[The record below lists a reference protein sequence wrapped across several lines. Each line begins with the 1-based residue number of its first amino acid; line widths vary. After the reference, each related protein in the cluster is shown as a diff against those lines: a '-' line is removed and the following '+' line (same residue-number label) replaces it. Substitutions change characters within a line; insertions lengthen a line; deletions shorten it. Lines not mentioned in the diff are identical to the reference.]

1 MFRVGSE
8 GYDIALTLFNPQGR
22 LQQLEYAHRVIDR
35 GLPIIGVTYKEGIVI
50 GAAKVESKLI
60 DKRKFHKVFAID
72 EHIAAAFVGMSSDAR
87 VLIDRLR
94 TQCQMYRLTY
104 DKPPSPYEISNELAQ
119 LLHIYTMYA
128 GIRPFGVVLLIG
140 GVYNNKKQLIYL
152 TPDGSPKVF
161 KAWGAGMGGA
171 EIRDLLEK
179 EYNENMTLL
188 EAYNL
193 IKRSIERSLDKKISP
208 DNLEF
213 AIIPIKTK
221 KVEIIYGN
229 ELINRLE
236 KRD

>member
-1 MFRVGSE
+1 
-8 GYDIALTLFNPQGR
+8 
-22 LQQLEYAHRVIDR
+22 
-35 GLPIIGVTYKEGIVI
+35 
-50 GAAKVESKLI
+50 
-60 DKRKFHKVFAID
+60 
-72 EHIAAAFVGMSSDAR
+72 
-87 VLIDRLR
+87 
-94 TQCQMYRLTY
+94 
-104 DKPPSPYEISNELAQ
+104 SPYEISNELAQ

-140 GVYNNKKQLIYL
+140 GVYGNEKQLIYL
-152 TPDGSPKVF
+152 TPDGSSKVF

-188 EAYNL
+188 DAYDL
-193 IKRSIERSLDKKISP
+193 IKRGIERSLDKKISP
-208 DNLEF
+208 DSLEF
-213 AIIPIKTK
+213 AIIPVKTK